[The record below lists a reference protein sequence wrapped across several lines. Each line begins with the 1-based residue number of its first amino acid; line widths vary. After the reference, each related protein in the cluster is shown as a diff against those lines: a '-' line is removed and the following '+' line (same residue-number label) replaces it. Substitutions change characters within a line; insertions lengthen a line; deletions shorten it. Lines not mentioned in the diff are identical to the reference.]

1 MVLDST
7 YMVFLRIVAG
17 IGSFR
22 EFRYLHAIY
31 KQANLLASIVIS
43 KDVSLA
49 PIAYASDAVNQR
61 FLPD

>member
-1 MVLDST
+1 
-7 YMVFLRIVAG
+7 MVFLRIVAG